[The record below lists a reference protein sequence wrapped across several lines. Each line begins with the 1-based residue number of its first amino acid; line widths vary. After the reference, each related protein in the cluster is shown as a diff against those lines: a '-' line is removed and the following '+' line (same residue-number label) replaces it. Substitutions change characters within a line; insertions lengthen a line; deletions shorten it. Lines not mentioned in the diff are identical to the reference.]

1 MKVVWLSKARRA
13 FVKTASYVKEHFGEM
28 VALDL
33 YDEVDA
39 DNEYLARNPYMFKKE
54 PLWGM
59 RTIQYRSI
67 IVKKLNKIIYRID
80 DELVTVVDFWNS
92 RQSPKKLQK
101 RIKD

>member
-1 MKVVWLSKARRA
+1 MLSLKQRHTSKNILEKWL
-13 FVKTASYVKEHFGEM
+13 
-28 VALDL
+28 LDL

-54 PLWGM
+54 PLLEM
-59 RTIQYRSI
+59 RTIEYRSV

-92 RQSPKKLQK
+92 RQSPEKLQNC
-101 RIKD
+101 IKD

>member
-1 MKVVWLSKARRA
+1 
-13 FVKTASYVKEHFGEM
+13 
-28 VALDL
+28 
-33 YDEVDA
+33 
-39 DNEYLARNPYMFKKE
+39 MFKKE
-54 PLWGM
+54 LLLEM
-59 RTIQYRSI
+59 RTIEYRSV

>member
-13 FVKTASYVKEHFGEM
+13 FVKTLKYVQEHFGEM

-54 PLWGM
+54 PLLEM
-59 RTIQYRSI
+59 RTIEYRSI

-92 RQSPKKLQK
+92 RQSPKKLQN

>member
-13 FVKTASYVKEHFGEM
+13 FVETASYVKEHFGEM

-54 PLWGM
+54 PLLEM
-59 RTIQYRSI
+59 RTIAYRSI

-80 DELVTVVDFWNS
+80 DELVTVVDFWNL
-92 RQSPKKLQK
+92 RQNPKKLQN